1 MSFPIATFS
10 AAEKPFAVL
19 ASLPVPRATRRAK
32 PTERIGLANQ
42 CDGDVALMASIKDRI
57 PPRTTDEQVVTHES
71 FPLHSSLLHN
81 PPGSDIAHVGC
92 RPNSL
97 KREILEPK

>member
-1 MSFPIATFS
+1 M
-10 AAEKPFAVL
+10 
-19 ASLPVPRATRRAK
+19 
-32 PTERIGLANQ
+32 
-42 CDGDVALMASIKDRI
+42 
-57 PPRTTDEQVVTHES
+57 VTHES

-97 KREILEPK
+97 KREILEPELKNAPQSPDAYGADEPWLFADLDGKEPISVGIWLTVGNGLFNER